1 VSIGPC
7 AYPRCNDGE
16 GNPVLTSLG
25 ICDDCRI
32 RYVQV
37 LHWLAEDYALLRSTL
52 PSPAIRGVRVRT
64 STRQEFGHPAE
75 WASDE
80 ARSIALLV
88 NQVEDG
94 IREYD
99 GQDPASHPGIYQDRL
114 AHQGFVYLNLHFEL
128 LCTYPAAGAAAEAIV
143 DKHRTI
149 RAGLGHTRQADKLPT
164 PCPRCNTVG
173 LVSLGGNRAVIECQ
187 ACGHRVRPEHYEY
200 LTKLA
205 ADNAVERCR
214 ASDWDL
220 LDRYDTRPAGVAAST
235 SRTEQE

>member
-1 VSIGPC
+1 MSIGPC
-7 AYPRCNDGE
+7 AYPRCNDGT

-25 ICDDCRI
+25 ICDDDRA
-32 RYVQV
+32 RLRTALYR
-37 LHWLAEDYALLRSTL
+37 LADDYATLRLGL
-52 PSPAIRGVRVRT
+52 PAPVVRGVRVRT

-75 WASDE
+75 WASQE

-88 NQVEDG
+88 NDIEDG
-94 IREYD
+94 IREHA

-114 AHQGFVYLNLHFEL
+114 AQQGFAFLHLHFEL
-128 LCTYPAAGAAAEAIV
+128 LCTYPKAAEAAAAIV

-149 RAGLGHTRQADKLPT
+149 RAGLGYTRQADKLPT

-200 LTKLA
+200 LTKVA
-205 ADNAVERCR
+205 AESAVTTRR

-220 LDRYDTRPAGVAAST
+220 LARYDSTNPAPTTGGT
-235 SRTEQE
+235 P